1 MNSEPDQDDAARKRS
16 EQRRLALFGAIQP
29 FIDRRAGQRAHAHA
43 ETRRPVPQTVPLRI
57 GEADLQIMF
66 DGNGMGTAAPV
77 RVIGHVGLRRVKELC
92 EIVAKTHADRKLR
105 HFSFSTSSHP
115 IEGRSI
121 DVCVTQSTSVLL
133 DAPLG
138 W

>member
-1 MNSEPDQDDAARKRS
+1 MKVWLKITRSTVLYIDGVPFEFHSSE
-16 EQRRLALFGAIQP
+16 
-29 FIDRRAGQRAHAHA
+29 
-43 ETRRPVPQTVPLRI
+43 
-57 GEADLQIMF
+57 
-66 DGNGMGTAAPV
+66 TAAKTY
-77 RVIGHVGLRRVKELC
+77 KELC

-121 DVCVTQSTSVLL
+121 DVCVTQSTNVLL